1 VNRCVG
7 YVILRG
13 FARETGEGGEGGEG
27 GGEGGGELHSSN
39 PFDVYETDLPA
50 GQGGLVPCRGELS
63 DARGWV
69 DAAKQHATTAVAPT
83 VLISKLAVAPLL
95 RRRGIGRALLSAAV
109 CHARE
114 GRAAACCLHVDEANA
129 AARALYLAFGF
140 RVSERVEDMYSPGR
154 HGLVMTLRL

>member
-1 VNRCVG
+1 MNRCVG

-13 FARETGEGGEGGEG
+13 LAREDGEDGEG

-39 PFDVYETDLPA
+39 PFDVEADLLA

-63 DARGWV
+63 DARGWA
-69 DAAKQHATTAVAPT
+69 DAPKQHATTAVAPT

-95 RRRGIGRALLSAAV
+95 RRKGIGRALLSAAV

-129 AARALYLAFGF
+129 AARALYFAFGF

-154 HGLVMTLRL
+154 HGLAMTLRL